1 MAPQERP
8 DAAATLCAARAAYGL
23 ALLAAPRQALGG
35 RRLGAAEP
43 GASALARVLGVRQLS
58 EAVLLARHP
67 ARRVL
72 LAGAAVD
79 GAHAASMLALCALSP
94 RRRRLAAASAATGA
108 LLAAWGLLVARRGA

>member
-1 MAPQERP
+1 MAPQKRCE
-8 DAAATLCAARAAYGL
+8 AAGTLCAARAAYGD
-23 ALLAAPRQALGG
+23 ALLVVPRHALGG

-43 GASALARVLGVRQLS
+43 GAAGLARVLGVRQLA
-58 EAVLLARHP
+58 EALLLARRP

-79 GAHAASMLALCALSP
+79 AAHAASMVVLCALSP

-108 LLAAWGLLVARRGA
+108 LLAAWGVLVAGRGA